1 MWYDRNEHKWA
12 SKCLLERVT
21 HDQKEACGVDAKQK
35 KDKRLR
41 NIWSGMRQRC
51 NNPNHLAAP
60 WYHDKGIRVCP
71 EWEHDFFAFQSWAL
85 EHGYENPLTI
95 DRIDSDKGYS
105 PDNCRWITRSE
116 NSARANRT
124 PRDAT
129 NVARKPGTG
138 RFMVVED
145 TKPFAPLA
153 WSLVVVKTGLSKREA
168 RLLEKEL
175 SSRTYPSYA
184 TYSVG
189 VTDGHKEGDKM
200 LKTWW
205 KPPPFR
211 RRLTETQK
219 ATETGRR

>member
-1 MWYDRNEHKWA
+1 M
-12 SKCLLERVT
+12 
-21 HDQKEACGVDAKQK
+21 DAKLE
-35 KDKRLR
+35 KDKRLH
-41 NIWSGMRQRC
+41 NIWSCMRQRC
-51 NNPNHLAAP
+51 NNPNHTAAR

-116 NSARANRT
+116 NCAMANRT
-124 PRDAT
+124 PRTRSENCAMANKTPKNTT
-129 NVARKPGTG
+129 NITQKPNTR

-153 WSLVVVKTGLSKREA
+153 WSLVVVKTGLSKHEA

-200 LKTWW
+200 LKIWW
-205 KPPPFR
+205 KPLPFR
-211 RRLTETQK
+211 RRLTETRSE
-219 ATETGRR
+219 TETERRIDQ